1 MIQID
6 CVALRKHEPEP
17 SSIFHEEQSNGISD
31 EFGFASP
38 AMELGFFFF
47 FVFFFIPFIFT
58 REVGSYFSTNQ
69 DYAIMNY

>member
-1 MIQID
+1 MEFQTSS
-6 CVALRKHEPEP
+6 ALHHLPW
-17 SSIFHEEQSNGISD
+17 SLVI
-31 EFGFASP
+31 
-38 AMELGFFFF
+38 FFF